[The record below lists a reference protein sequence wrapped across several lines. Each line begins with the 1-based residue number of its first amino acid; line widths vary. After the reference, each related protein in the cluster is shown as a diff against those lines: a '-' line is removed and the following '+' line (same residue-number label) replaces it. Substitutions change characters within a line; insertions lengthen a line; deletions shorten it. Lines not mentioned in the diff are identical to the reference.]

1 MAAKDNKDVDSEVTI
16 TKLHMHRG
24 HNSLLCLGCY
34 WIMVMR
40 KMLVSS
46 SGVTEMLRK
55 FLIEIS
61 LIILESASFSCVLG
75 KRVVFAKF
83 YMLLGVNIAR
93 SLLQLVMNWPRALRG
108 VSILNPEPYQAVMY
122 RESLKELRK
131 GEHEGGLREGKGG
144 AGYLGQGEEGAV
156 LQEGGLDHI
165 PGVIKQGNDD
175 TVGEVEEALAVN
187 FFFILSIMQSYF

>member
-75 KRVVFAKF
+75 KRVLFIKF
-83 YMLLGVNIAR
+83 YMLLGVNITR
-93 SLLQLVMNWPRALRG
+93 SLLQLEMNWPRASRG
-108 VSILNPEPYQAVMY
+108 NIPEDY
-122 RESLKELRK
+122 
-131 GEHEGGLREGKGG
+131 
-144 AGYLGQGEEGAV
+144 
-156 LQEGGLDHI
+156 
-165 PGVIKQGNDD
+165 
-175 TVGEVEEALAVN
+175 
-187 FFFILSIMQSYF
+187 